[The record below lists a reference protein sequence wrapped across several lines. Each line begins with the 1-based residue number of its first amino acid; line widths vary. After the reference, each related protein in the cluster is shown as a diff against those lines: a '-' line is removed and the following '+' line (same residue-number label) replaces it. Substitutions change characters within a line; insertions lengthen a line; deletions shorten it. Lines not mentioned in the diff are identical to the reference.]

1 MSWVLILTFY
11 ASMLSHGD
19 SVSMLSQE
27 FSTKEKCISAGK
39 FTHDEFQTLLKSVK
53 YICVE
58 K

>member
-1 MSWVLILTFY
+1 
-11 ASMLSHGD
+11 MLSHGD